1 MFQQFFSDTIVSASG
16 TDRRE
21 CHSRELEGGLFVI
34 GAMRMVLT
42 TSKILLR
49 SARDWMSPYPPTT
62 HRPARRHAITW
73 HRTRAH

>member
-21 CHSRELEGGLFVI
+21 CHSRELENDLFVI

-49 SARDWMSPYPPTT
+49 SARDWMSP
-62 HRPARRHAITW
+62 
-73 HRTRAH
+73 